1 MIRPPFRQPFSQ
13 PFRLRW
19 PSLAGW
25 MLLAV
30 LGLQLPLWFGQGGWI
45 QVWRMQADHADRLEK
60 VQAQRVQ
67 IQELEAE
74 VKDLQS
80 GLVTAEERARYEM
93 GLMRPGER
101 FVQVR
106 DISAAT
112 AGSADPAGSTAPS
125 AKGR

>member
-1 MIRPPFRQPFSQ
+1 MIRQSFRP
-13 PFRLRW
+13 RW

-60 VQAQRVQ
+60 VQEQRVQ

-112 AGSADPAGSTAPS
+112 AGFADPAGSTAPS

>member
-13 PFRLRW
+13 SFRLRW

-60 VQAQRVQ
+60 VQAQRVE

-112 AGSADPAGSTAPS
+112 AGSAGQAGSTAPS

>member
-1 MIRPPFRQPFSQ
+1 MIRPPFRQ

-60 VQAQRVQ
+60 VQAQRVE

>member
-1 MIRPPFRQPFSQ
+1 MIRQ

-60 VQAQRVQ
+60 VQAQRVE

-112 AGSADPAGSTAPS
+112 AGSAGPAGSTAPS

>member
-1 MIRPPFRQPFSQ
+1 
-13 PFRLRW
+13 
-19 PSLAGW
+19 
-25 MLLAV
+25 
-30 LGLQLPLWFGQGGWI
+30 
-45 QVWRMQADHADRLEK
+45 MQADHADRLEK
-60 VQAQRVQ
+60 VQAQRVE

-112 AGSADPAGSTAPS
+112 AGSAGPAGSTAPS